1 MWVQSPPELPF
12 HFVGVDS
19 STKDERLDLLHSENS
34 GPCRGGF
41 IAISENDLD
50 ILGNQGKSA
59 VKSMPCP
66 QIILTGHIMWP
77 VIFFFL
83 TRSFFSSIIC
93 FMKIIHTT
101 PYGEPTEI
109 QKDEIT
115 RVWFPSENTI
125 DKTISEIS
133 EKLNKTGLNCILE
146 HFETKRCNVNWYER
160 YVQNTNIFINFSKP
174 CHIRPLGI
182 DCTGIQIQMTDNSIT
197 EHEISVYPKVKYPHS
212 EGEEYAAAPITTHMA
227 TDKYPDSDLIT
238 CAIDDTVKWFEKF
251 TYMV

>member
-1 MWVQSPPELPF
+1 
-12 HFVGVDS
+12 
-19 STKDERLDLLHSENS
+19 
-34 GPCRGGF
+34 
-41 IAISENDLD
+41 
-50 ILGNQGKSA
+50 
-59 VKSMPCP
+59 
-66 QIILTGHIMWP
+66 
-77 VIFFFL
+77 
-83 TRSFFSSIIC
+83 
-93 FMKIIHTT
+93 MKIIHTT
-101 PYGEPTEI
+101 PYGEPAEI
-109 QKDEIT
+109 QKDEKT

-160 YVQNTNIFINFSKP
+160 YVQITSIFIDFSKP

-182 DCTGIQIQMTDNSIT
+182 DCTGIKIQMTDNSIT

-212 EGEEYAAAPITTHMA
+212 EGEEYATAQITTHMA

-251 TYMV
+251 AYMV